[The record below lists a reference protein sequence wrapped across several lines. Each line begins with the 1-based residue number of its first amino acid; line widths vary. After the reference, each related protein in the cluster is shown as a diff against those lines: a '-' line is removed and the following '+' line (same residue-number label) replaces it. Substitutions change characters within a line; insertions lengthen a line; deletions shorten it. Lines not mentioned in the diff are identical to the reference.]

1 MRYIYLFVSIL
12 VITSSCSNT
21 DDDNQRN
28 PFLLDIN
35 FNLQLSAIQVLDLEI
50 PSNPIYVANGGL
62 RGFFV
67 INTGSG
73 ILAWEATDPNHTPN
87 DCSTMVIDGINVVC
101 QCEDAH
107 SYNLFTGQANGEALE
122 YTMLPY
128 QVSISGSNI
137 TVFN

>member
-1 MRYIYLFVSIL
+1 MRYLYFFFSIL
-12 VITSSCSNT
+12 VITSSCSDG

-35 FNLQLSAIQVLDLEI
+35 FSIQLSAIQVLDLEI

-62 RGFFV
+62 RGVFV

-73 ILAWEATDPNHTPN
+73 ILAWEASDPNRVPN
-87 DCSTMVIDGINVVC
+87 DCSTMVIDGIEVVS
-101 QCEDAH
+101 QCEDENR
-107 SYNLFTGQANGEALE
+107 YNLFTGQSSGVVLE
-122 YTMLPY
+122 HTLLPY
-128 QVSISGSNI
+128 QVSVTGGNI